1 MNGSSP
7 MPRTPVRTSRPVP
20 ALGAALVAGVLAAPV
35 CLAQSQPAATP
46 AAAPATAASGNA
58 ASGFDLSR
66 HRFLFQTS
74 VFGRHFSP
82 SPDHTNH
89 FRLINLEAQ
98 RDDSWVYGFA
108 FFRNSFNQ
116 PSQYLYFGKR
126 WTPFASYPQ
135 VNVKLTG
142 GILHGYKGEY
152 RDKIPFNGNGIAP
165 ALLPSIGWSNRRFA
179 SDFILFGTAGLMI
192 TAGIYLD

>member
-1 MNGSSP
+1 MIHFLRRSP
-7 MPRTPVRTSRPVP
+7 ARSLRVVPV
-20 ALGAALVAGVLAAPV
+20 LGAALVVGALGASGAF
-35 CLAQSQPAATP
+35 AQSQPATSTP
-46 AAAPATAASGNA
+46 ASTPTESTGNA

-98 RDDSWVYGFA
+98 RDDSWLYGFA

-126 WTPFASYPQ
+126 WNPFASYPQ

-152 RDKIPFNGNGIAP
+152 RDKIPFNGSGIAP